1 MKTNSFH
8 SLIKIYYR
16 TSKRFE
22 NTFIWLFIA
31 TEENPPH
38 DFWIFFPKIIFWEEK
53 IRILQINKS
62 SVKTE
67 GRRDLRQRKF
77 SFQAGRGLRGSRR
90 FPERAASR
98 MEKRREERGK
108 RNPEAKLLRPFLSA
122 SQTAAKGNTLYMPT
136 TFPKCS
142 VQFFAATS
150 ADPDERVTHVARANT
165 HVPLSS
171 LSLSRARSFCTGCL
185 SRIDRAWGARIR
197 ELGRGIDSRVF
208 LKFVFLRKEKI
219 NKLRERRV
227 NWKFVRRRR
236 NLKREVLDEG

>member
-1 MKTNSFH
+1 
-8 SLIKIYYR
+8 
-16 TSKRFE
+16 
-22 NTFIWLFIA
+22 
-31 TEENPPH
+31 
-38 DFWIFFPKIIFWEEK
+38 
-53 IRILQINKS
+53 
-62 SVKTE
+62 
-67 GRRDLRQRKF
+67 
-77 SFQAGRGLRGSRR
+77 
-90 FPERAASR
+90 

>member
-1 MKTNSFH
+1 MPSSGSNSILKTNSFH

-98 MEKRREERGK
+98 REKRREERGK

-171 LSLSRARSFCTGCL
+171 LSLSL
-185 SRIDRAWGARIR
+185 SRTIILYRVFVANRSRLGCKDSRIR
-197 ELGRGIDSRVF
+197 EKNRFEGVF
-208 LKFVFLRKEKI
+208 EIRFFE
-219 NKLRERRV
+219 
-227 NWKFVRRRR
+227 
-236 NLKREVLDEG
+236 EGED